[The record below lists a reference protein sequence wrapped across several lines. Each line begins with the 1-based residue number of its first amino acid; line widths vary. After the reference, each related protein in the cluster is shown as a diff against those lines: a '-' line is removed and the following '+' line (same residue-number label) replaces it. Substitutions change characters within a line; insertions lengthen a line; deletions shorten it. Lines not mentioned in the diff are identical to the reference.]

1 MNRHTYEVIS
11 DVNGKQRLA
20 LTDREVEQI
29 RRLHHNFV
37 KITRVD
43 NLDHAAIARELEH
56 GK

>member
-43 NLDHAAIARELEH
+43 NLDHTAIARELEH